1 MKNGR
6 IKVHTRMGGGAMNK
20 PMGYSKGMSIK
31 DDDKRD
37 IRKTESMIGASKSS
51 KREKKIM
58 NKAKTGKLIG
68 KQKNLPKHLQEKI
81 LA

>member
-20 PMGYSKGMSIK
+20 PIGYSKGMSTKK
-31 DDDKRD
+31 DNPRD
-37 IRKTESMIGASKSS
+37 IRKVEEKIGSSKSS
-51 KREKKIM
+51 NREKKIM
-58 NKAKTGKLIG
+58 AKTGKLIG
-68 KQKNLPKHLQEKI
+68 KQKNLPLHLQKKI